1 MNRKYVIF
9 DDGKFQVRNIGG
21 ENVYYVKKGRYWS
34 IVNPEKFSNAD
45 GETAKAVL
53 GLSLPA
59 LFVGIVMGAALIYLK
74 D

>member
-34 IVNPEKFSNAD
+34 IVNPEKFSNAN

-59 LFVGIVMGAALIYLK
+59 LLVGIVMGAALIYLK

>member
-45 GETAKAVL
+45 GETAKAVS

>member
-1 MNRKYVIF
+1 MNPKYVIF

-34 IVNPEKFSNAD
+34 IIDTEKYASAE
-45 GETAKAVL
+45 GEKSKVVALSIPALLVGFVL
-53 GLSLPA
+53 GA
-59 LFVGIVMGAALIYLK
+59 TFIYLK

>member
-1 MNRKYVIF
+1 MKPKYVIF

-34 IVNPEKFSNAD
+34 IIDTEKFSNAEGD
-45 GETAKAVL
+45 KAKVIL

-59 LFVGIVMGAALIYLK
+59 LFVGVVLGAAFIYLK